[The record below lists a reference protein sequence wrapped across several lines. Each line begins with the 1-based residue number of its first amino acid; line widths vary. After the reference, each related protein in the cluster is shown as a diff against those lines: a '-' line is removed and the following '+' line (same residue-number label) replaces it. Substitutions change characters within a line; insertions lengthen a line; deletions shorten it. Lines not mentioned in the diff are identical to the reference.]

1 MKQTNPIMAA
11 ETIADVTG
19 LTENT
24 EPEDDVPDR
33 KGENNEMKNYRLVVW
48 VIMMSRHNSKT

>member
-33 KGENNEMKNYRLVVW
+33 KGENNEMKNYRLVV
-48 VIMMSRHNSKT
+48 